1 MYEQWMTWGS
11 VCSVLPV
18 VVVVVVI
25 VGRLKL
31 WLDAK
36 RHPVSFGVGFNLKLC
51 PLGFLRFLGYFAFVM
66 WVY

>member
-1 MYEQWMTWGS
+1 M
-11 VCSVLPV
+11 